1 MQDQVKE
8 IQIKEIEELKRE
20 RNAVIVAHN
29 YQPDSVQAIADYIGD
44 SFGLSK
50 KAAELEEEVI
60 VFCGVKF
67 MAESAKIVSPE
78 KTVLIPEINAGC
90 PMADMAELDKLKEVK
105 GKHPEAAVVSYV
117 NSSAAIKS
125 ESDICCT
132 SSNAVKIV
140 NSLPHT
146 EIIFLPDK
154 NLGDYVSRRTDKKII
169 FWEGFCPTH
178 HRVGYEDIK
187 EIREL
192 YAGAPILAHPECRA
206 EVLAEADFIGSTAG
220 ILDYAR
226 RSDAERLIIG
236 TEMGLMYR
244 LKAENPEKEF
254 ELLSP
259 QLICKNMKKTNLN
272 KIVSSLKNMETEI
285 EIAENTRLKAAAAL
299 EAMIEIGDSN

>member
-105 GKHPEAAVVSYV
+105 EKYPKAAVISYV

-140 NSLPHT
+140 NSLPHA

-154 NLGDYVSRRTDKKII
+154 NLGDYVSRRTEKKII

-178 HRVGYEDIK
+178 HRVGYKDIK

-192 YAGAPILAHPECRA
+192 YAEAPILAHPECRA

-236 TEMGLMYR
+236 TEMGLLYR
-244 LKAENPEKEF
+244 LKEENPEKDF
-254 ELLSP
+254 KLLST
-259 QLICKNMKKTNLN
+259 QLICKNMKKTNLK
-272 KIVSSLKNMETEI
+272 KIINSLRNLETEI

-299 EAMIEIGDSN
+299 QAMIELGDSN